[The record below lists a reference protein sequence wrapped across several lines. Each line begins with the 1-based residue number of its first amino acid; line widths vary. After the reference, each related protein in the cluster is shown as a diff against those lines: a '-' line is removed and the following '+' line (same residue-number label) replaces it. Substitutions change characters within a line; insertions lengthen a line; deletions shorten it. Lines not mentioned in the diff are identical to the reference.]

1 MKLPET
7 TSPSKNT
14 PLGRRKVVLA
24 AAAMAALSLGG
35 VVNVI
40 GAPAAVAAVSATTAA
55 AGSVVDG
62 QITRSEVMTRSQSWI
77 DEQVP
82 YSQTSS
88 HPNQY
93 GSYRSDC
100 SGYVSMAWHL
110 GFARYTGNL
119 PDVMHTIARPDLKP
133 GDALFRR
140 DTSVQHVALFVR
152 WNDAA
157 HTSPVVREEYDYG
170 HVAVERPWS
179 VSYANTFAAM
189 RYNNIVDDG
198 PTPPKYAKVTRY
210 GFSNGAGVIL
220 AKDERDGS
228 WATLN
233 PDGRATQW
241 VFDGDRIGAILDGN
255 FLLKNGLYDSWHLM
269 ADGHDVKQIALNS
282 GRIAFSNSAG
292 IIFAKD
298 EFDGAW
304 HTLNP
309 DGRATQWVLNGA
321 RIGAI
326 LDGNFAMKED
336 LDAPWIGMATG
347 GDVKQIALNN
357 GRIAFSNGAG
367 IIFAKDDRDGTW
379 HVLNPDGRATQW
391 VLEGDRI
398 GAILDGNFAMKETLD
413 GSWLAMATGGDVK
426 QIQLKGNRMAFSNS
440 AGAILAKDEV
450 YGNWHVLNPDGRATE
465 WQLEGDNISAV
476 LDGNF
481 AMKEALDGP
490 WRTMAAGGDVK
501 HVQNRDR
508 TVQVG

>member
-7 TSPSKNT
+7 TSPAKTAS
-14 PLGRRKVVLA
+14 LGRRKIVL

-35 VVNVI
+35 VVNVVS
-40 GAPAAVAAVSATTAA
+40 APAALAAVSTAAA
-55 AGSVVDG
+55 AGSVADAP
-62 QITRSEVMTRSQSWI
+62 ITRSEVMTRSQSWI

-82 YSQTSS
+82 YSQSGT
-88 HPNQY
+88 HDNQY
-93 GSYRSDC
+93 GSYRPDC

-110 GFARYTGNL
+110 GFSRYTGNL
-119 PDVMHTIARPDLKP
+119 PDVMHSIARSELKP
-133 GDALFRR
+133 GDALFRH
-140 DTSVQHVALFVR
+140 DASVQHIALFVR

-170 HVAVERPWS
+170 HVAVERAWS
-179 VSYANTFAAM
+179 VAYANTFASV

-198 PTPPKYAKVTRY
+198 PTPPTYAKVTRY

-269 ADGHDVKQIALNS
+269 ADGHDVKQIALN
-282 GRIAFSNSAG
+282 
-292 IIFAKD
+292 
-298 EFDGAW
+298 
-304 HTLNP
+304 
-309 DGRATQWVLNGA
+309 
-321 RIGAI
+321 
-326 LDGNFAMKED
+326 
-336 LDAPWIGMATG
+336 
-347 GDVKQIALNN
+347 N

-367 IIFAKDDRDGTW
+367 IIFAKDQIDGAW

-391 VLEGDRI
+391 TLEGNRI
-398 GAILDGNFAMKETLD
+398 GAILDGNFAMKENLD
-413 GSWLAMATGGDVK
+413 ESWLPMATGGDVK
-426 QIQLKGNRMAFSNS
+426 QIALKGKRIAFSNS

-450 YGNWHVLNPDGRATE
+450 YGTWHVLNPDGRATE

-481 AMKEALDGP
+481 GMKEALDGP
-490 WRTMAAGGDVK
+490 WITMAGGGDVK

-508 TVQVG
+508 MVQVG